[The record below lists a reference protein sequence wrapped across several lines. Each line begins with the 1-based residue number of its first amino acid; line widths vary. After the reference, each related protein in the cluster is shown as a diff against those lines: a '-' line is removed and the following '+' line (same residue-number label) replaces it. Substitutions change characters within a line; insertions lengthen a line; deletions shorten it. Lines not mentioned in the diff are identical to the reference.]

1 MKWLKRMLGILDPL
15 ERKKAEL
22 ANLQEKAFNAQRNGD
37 LRLAGKFLLEAE
49 RLETEI
55 VDLINSKS

>member
-1 MKWLKRMLGILDPL
+1 MKWVRQILGILDPL

-22 ANLQEKAFNAQRNGD
+22 ADLQEKAFNAQRNGD
-37 LRLAGKFLLEAE
+37 LRLAGKYLLEAG

-55 VDLINSKS
+55 VDLASGES

>member
-1 MKWLKRMLGILDPL
+1 MLGILDPL

-22 ANLQEKAFNAQRNGD
+22 ASLQEKAFNAQRNGD
-37 LRLAGKFLLEAE
+37 LRLAGKYLLEAE

-55 VDLINSKS
+55 VDLINKKS